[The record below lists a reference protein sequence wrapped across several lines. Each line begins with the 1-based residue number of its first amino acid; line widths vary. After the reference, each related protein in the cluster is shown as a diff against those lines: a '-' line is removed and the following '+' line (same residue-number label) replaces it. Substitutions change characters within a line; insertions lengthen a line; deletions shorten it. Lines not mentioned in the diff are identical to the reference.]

1 MRLTFIL
8 YSITIN
14 RELKGRKTMT
24 VATETLV
31 EIGVVHGI
39 HVDELQFGLNARYG
53 WNGSDSILEA
63 YKAKN
68 EALKL
73 KIEEWGFRKAHAV
86 EYFIDDEGNK
96 IIKHGNRRTFAS
108 KWIKDEDPDAV
119 IAWDLPAGQIWAVRV
134 EKPASVIEL
143 LEEQVADNEQ
153 LAATKLDTLM
163 VYQARVDELIKSGEV
178 KTANNAVKLIAKQ
191 DFKSKAERIVEL
203 GKAASIDEAYKHLK
217 KDLSAYE
224 ANLKK
229 DLRVMT
235 LSPQVLSW
243 LQESYLDAC
252 DIKLSFGKINELLT
266 TYGEKADLLLKEAL
280 QEVTLEP
287 REEYSQNQY
296 LSSKWLENLAKKLGL
311 DEEEK
316 PVKPQKPAPVTTSS
330 DDTDE
335 ETEELTLESQVEE
348 QGEVGTEEKPK
359 NAKTSN
365 IQTRAKKARDYYFLQ
380 AQKVLDGDLGLCI
393 VDSNNVLIQEP
404 SPGIYSVTVDL
415 PSKDLAQQFEAFLK
429 NLKAA
434 FGDADAIA
442 ELDPQPTTAPKPAA
456 EETEPKQQEETTAN
470 PLDDVDLGDIEY

>member
-14 RELKGRKTMT
+14 KELKGRKIMT
-24 VATETLV
+24 VATEPRY
-31 EIGVVHGI
+31 GVGETVGI
-39 HVDELQFGLNARYG
+39 HVDDLNFGLNARYG
-53 WNGSDSILEA
+53 WGNGNILEA

-68 EALKL
+68 EALKQ

-86 EYFIDDEGNK
+86 EAYYDEGK
-96 IIKHGNRRTFAS
+96 LTVKHGNRRTFAA
-108 KWIKDEDPDAV
+108 KWIHDEDSDAA
-119 IAWDLPAGQIWAVRV
+119 IAFDLPVGEIWVTIV
-134 EKPASVIEL
+134 EKPSSVIEL
-143 LEEQVADNEQ
+143 LSEQVSDNEQ

-203 GKAASIDEAYKHLK
+203 GKAANIDEAYKSLK

-252 DIKLSFGKINELLT
+252 DIKLSFGKINELLN
-266 TYGEKADLLLKEAL
+266 TYGEKTDLLLKEAL

-316 PVKPQKPAPVTTSS
+316 PVKKPQKPAPVTTSS

-348 QGEVGTEEKPK
+348 QEEVGTEEKSK
-359 NAKTSN
+359 NAKTGN

-380 AQKVLDGDLGLCI
+380 AQKLL
-393 VDSNNVLIQEP
+393 DSNVGLMLVDATLKPLED
-404 SPGIYSVTVDL
+404 GLTEFSVIIPTTETAKEFQSFID
-415 PSKDLAQQFEAFLK
+415 
-429 NLKAA
+429 NIAA
-434 FGDADAIA
+434 ALGNAEAIA
-442 ELDPQPTTAPKPAA
+442 KLEAINPKPVAPEPAA

>member
-8 YSITIN
+8 HSITIN
-14 RELKGRKTMT
+14 KELKGRKIMT
-24 VATETLV
+24 VATKPRYGVGETV
-31 EIGVVHGI
+31 GI
-39 HVDELQFGLNARYG
+39 HVDDLNFGLNARYG
-53 WNGSDSILEA
+53 WGNGNILEA

-68 EALKL
+68 EALKQ

-86 EYFIDDEGNK
+86 EAYYDEGK
-96 IIKHGNRRTFAS
+96 LTVKHGNRRTFAA
-108 KWIKDEDPDAV
+108 KWIHDEDPDAV
-119 IAWDLPAGQIWAVRV
+119 IAWDLPAGEIWVTIV
-134 EKPASVIEL
+134 EKPSSVIEL
-143 LEEQVADNEQ
+143 LNEQVADNEQ

-191 DFKSKAERIVEL
+191 DFKGKAASIVEL

-217 KDLSAYE
+217 KELSAYE

-252 DIKLSFGKINELLT
+252 DIKLSFGKINELLN

-316 PVKPQKPAPVTTSS
+316 PVKNPQKPAPVTTSS

-335 ETEELTLESQVEE
+335 EKEELTLESQVEE
-348 QGEVGTEEKPK
+348 QEEVGAEEKSK
-359 NAKTSN
+359 NAKTGN

-380 AQKVLDGDLGLCI
+380 AQKLL
-393 VDSNNVLIQEP
+393 DSNVGLMLVDATLKPLED
-404 SPGIYSVTVDL
+404 GLTEFSVIIPTTETAKEFQSFID
-415 PSKDLAQQFEAFLK
+415 
-429 NLKAA
+429 NIAA
-434 FGDADAIA
+434 ALGNAEAIA
-442 ELDPQPTTAPKPAA
+442 KLEAINPKPVAPEPAA
-456 EETEPKQQEETTAN
+456 EETEPKQQEATTAN